1 MSDRSSLLG
10 IALAVAVGLGGCSA
24 PEKGACI
31 RGSGP
36 TATCG
41 NDFTDAQCILVN
53 GDEFHE
59 GKTCRELGFG
69 KPTRSHWAGPAPV
82 HRAP

>member
-1 MSDRSSLLG
+1 MPGRRFLVV
-10 IALAVAVGLGGCSA
+10 IALAVAAGLCGCSA

-31 RGSGP
+31 RGTGV

-41 NDFTDAQCILVN
+41 DDFTDAQCNLVN

-59 GKTCRELGFG
+59 GRTCRELGFG
-69 KPTRSHWAGPAPV
+69 SYTRSRWGGPAPV